1 MEAPSNAPGVSGF
14 VEIAVAGGLM
24 RTTTPVAGEAQTRLV
39 FSDIA
44 QGGGYFTGLALLNTG
59 ATASVTIEV
68 DSADGTTLASKT
80 VTLGGQPA
88 AGGSDQRTVPDLQ
101 NQMGGFVRVTS
112 TTPIYGLQIIGTTD
126 QRLGSFLTNIPGEA
140 F

>member
-1 MEAPSNAPGVSGF
+1 M
-14 VEIAVAGGLM
+14 VAGQ
-24 RTTTPVAGEAQTRLV
+24 AFHEAYDRLV
-39 FSDIA
+39 
-44 QGGGYFTGLALLNTG
+44 GLINELFP
-59 ATASVTIEV
+59 S
-68 DSADGTTLASKT
+68 
-80 VTLGGQPA
+80 
-88 AGGSDQRTVPDLQ
+88 LQ